1 MKKIRLSI
9 LTILIVILALAI
21 FTPAGAVPLIHTE
34 FDFVDEFVDTGICG
48 FPVQLR
54 FEGEGT
60 EHLFFEKDGETPKK
74 VVVNYSDNGTAT
86 NLDTGTTIS
95 GHDAWTVIVEFEDGV
110 PITETTAGLFFHFN
124 APGHGIVLIDAGKIA
139 FDLATGEVVVNGPH
153 QVWEGDFDAFCAALA
168 DG

>member
-1 MKKIRLSI
+1 MKKLKLSI
-9 LTILIVILALAI
+9 IIILVSTLALAI
-21 FTPAGAVPLIHTE
+21 FTPAGAVPPIHTE
-34 FDFVDEFVDTGICG
+34 FDFVDDFVDTEICD
-48 FPVQLR
+48 FDVQLR

-60 EHLFFEKDGETPKK
+60 EHLFFEPDDFTPKQ
-74 VVVNYSDNGTAT
+74 VVVNLSDNGTAT

-95 GHDAWTVIVEFEDGV
+95 GHDAWTFIVEFEDGV

-153 QVWEGDFDAFCAALA
+153 QVFEGDFDAFCAALA

>member
-9 LTILIVILALAI
+9 LTILTVILALAI
-21 FTPAGAVPLIHTE
+21 FAPAGAVPPIHNDFTFEDDFIDTE
-34 FDFVDEFVDTGICG
+34 ICDFD
-48 FPVQLR
+48 VQLR

-60 EHLFFEKDGETPKK
+60 EHLFFEKDGETLKQ
-74 VVVNYSDNGTAT
+74 VVVNLSDNGTAT

-95 GHDAWTVIVEFEDGV
+95 GHDAWTFIVEFEDGV

-153 QVWEGDFDAFCAALA
+153 QVFEGDFDAFCAALA